1 MDMKSYKRLAVPQ
14 IQSGEMVETV
24 RDTLKA
30 VKHVKQDAYE
40 QTTEDLNPLTDKIDK
55 EITEISELRKEATK

>member
-1 MDMKSYKRLAVPQ
+1 
-14 IQSGEMVETV
+14 MVETV